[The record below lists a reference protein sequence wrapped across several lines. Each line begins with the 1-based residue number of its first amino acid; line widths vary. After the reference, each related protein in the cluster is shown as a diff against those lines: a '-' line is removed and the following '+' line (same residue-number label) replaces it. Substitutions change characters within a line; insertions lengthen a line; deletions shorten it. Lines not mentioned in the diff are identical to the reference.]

1 MFAFPQA
8 SQWSMFAMVR
18 LKSVIYVQAL
28 IRRCESAGAAAYL
41 LRRGAEEAGAIL
53 LKVNRLDGSC
63 LVLSQARRGEE
74 LVWLRP
80 LGDTSD
86 DSHAADYF
94 ARQLRFDPDLWIVEI
109 EDRQGRSFV
118 IEPIV

>member
-1 MFAFPQA
+1 
-8 SQWSMFAMVR
+8 MVR
-18 LKSVIYVQAL
+18 LKSAIYVQAL

-63 LVLSQARRGEE
+63 MVLSQARRGEE

-80 LGDTSD
+80 LGDSTD
-86 DSHAADYF
+86 DSRAADYF
-94 ARQLRFDPDLWIVEI
+94 ARQLRIDPDLWIVEI

>member
-8 SQWSMFAMVR
+8 SQWSIVAMVR

-28 IRRCESAGAAAYL
+28 IRRCETAGAAAYL

-80 LGDTSD
+80 LGDSSD
-86 DSHAADYF
+86 DARAADYF

-118 IEPIV
+118 IEPVV